1 MILIGIVLVLL
12 AIFGAPLFA
21 VIAASAMLGFQ
32 REETDLMN
40 MALEVQGIGDLPFLA
55 AIPLFTFAG
64 YLLSESD
71 APKRL
76 VRVTGAFLGWLPG
89 GLALVSLA
97 ACAFFTAFT
106 GASGVTIIALGA
118 ILYPALK
125 HDGYPDKF
133 NLGLVTSSG
142 SLGLL
147 FAPSLP
153 LILYG
158 VIAEVSIDSL
168 FLAGILPGLVMLAML
183 SGWSLWV
190 NRHNRKPAG
199 SFSWKAAGAALRESA
214 WEIPLPFVVLG
225 GIYSGYLAVSEA
237 AAITALYVL
246 IVEVVIHREIPWREL
261 PGIMR
266 SSMVLVGGI
275 LIILGVS
282 LASTNYMIGAGIPQM
297 LLEYVANLVTSPVS
311 FLILLLVFLLILG
324 AILDIFSAIILVV
337 PLILPIAA
345 QYGVHEV
352 HLGIVFLAAM
362 QLGYMTPPVGLNL
375 FIASYRFEKPIM
387 HVYSATFPFLII
399 LMMSVILIAFWPA
412 LSLWLV
418 PSS

>member
-1 MILIGIVLVLL
+1 MIAIGLILLLL
-12 AIFGAPLFA
+12 AVLGAPLFA
-21 VIAASAMLGFQ
+21 IIATSAMLGFR
-32 REETDLMN
+32 REDTDLMN
-40 MALEVQGIGDLPFLA
+40 MALEIQSIADLPFLA

-64 YLLSESD
+64 YLLSESE

-76 VRVTGAFLGWLPG
+76 VRLTGVLLGWLPG
-89 GLALVSLA
+89 GLALVALA

-158 VIAEVSIDSL
+158 VIAEVSIDNL
-168 FLAGILPGLVMLAML
+168 FLAGILPGMTMLAML
-183 SGWSLWV
+183 SAWSLWV
-190 NRHNRKPAG
+190 NRSNRKPL
-199 SFSWKAAGAALRESA
+199 SNFSWSETRAALRESA

-225 GIYSGYLAVSEA
+225 GIYSGFLAVSEA
-237 AAITALYVL
+237 AAVTALYVI
-246 IVEVVIHREIPWREL
+246 IVEIFIHREITIRQL
-261 PGIMR
+261 PQIMR
-266 SSMVLVGGI
+266 ASMVLVGGI
-275 LIILGVS
+275 LVILAVS

-297 LLEYVANLVTSPVS
+297 LLEYVATLVTSPVS
-311 FLILLLVFLLILG
+311 FLILLLLFLLVLG
-324 AILDIFSAIILVV
+324 AILDIFSAIVLVV

-345 QYGVHEV
+345 EYGVHEV
-352 HLGIVFLAAM
+352 HLGIIFLAAM

-375 FIASYRFEKPIM
+375 FIASYRFDKSIM

-399 LMMSVILIAFWPA
+399 LMLSVVLITFWPD

-418 PSS
+418 PDP

>member
-1 MILIGIVLVLL
+1 MILISVLLVLL
-12 AIFGAPLFA
+12 AVFGAPLFA
-21 VIAASAMLGFQ
+21 VIATTAMVGFL
-32 REETDLMN
+32 RDDVDLMQ
-40 MALEVQGIGDLPFLA
+40 MALEVQSIAGLPFLA

-64 YLLSESD
+64 YLLSESN

-76 VRVTGAFLGWLPG
+76 VRLTGAMLGWMPG
-89 GLALVSLA
+89 GLAIVSLG

-125 HDGYPDKF
+125 QDGYPDKF
-133 NLGLVTSSG
+133 NLGLVTSAG

-158 VIAEVSIDSL
+158 VIAEVPIDDL
-168 FLAGILPGLVMLAML
+168 FLAGILPGLLMLMML
-183 SGWSLWV
+183 SGYSIWV
-190 NRHNRKPAG
+190 NRHNRRPLS
-199 SFSWKAAGAALRESA
+199 SFSFKELGGALRESI
-214 WEIPLPFVVLG
+214 WELPLPIVVLG
-225 GIYSGYLAVSEA
+225 GIYSGFFAVSEA
-237 AAITALYVL
+237 AAVTALYVV
-246 IVEVVIHREIPWREL
+246 IVEIVILREIKLSAL

-275 LIILGVS
+275 LLILAVS

-297 LLEYVANLVTSPVS
+297 LLEFVSSMVTSQTT
-311 FLILLLVFLLILG
+311 FLILLLLFLLALG
-324 AILDIFSAIILVV
+324 AILDIFSAIVLIV

-345 QYGVHEV
+345 GYDVHPV

-362 QLGYMTPPVGLNL
+362 QLGYLTPPVGLNL

-387 HVYSATFPFLII
+387 EVYSATFPFLVI
-399 LMMSVILIAFWPA
+399 LMFSVILITFFPEM
-412 LSLWLV
+412 SLWLL
-418 PSS
+418 PD

>member
-1 MILIGIVLVLL
+1 MLVSVILILL
-12 AIFGAPLFA
+12 AVLGAPLFA
-21 VIAASAMLGFQ
+21 IIATSAMLGYQ
-32 REETDLMN
+32 RGEIDLMN
-40 MALEVQGIGDLPFLA
+40 MMLEILGIADLTFLS

-64 YLLSESD
+64 YLLSESE

-76 VRVTGAFLGWLPG
+76 VRLTGAMLGWMPG
-89 GLALVSLA
+89 GLAIVCIA

-158 VIAEVSIDSL
+158 VVAEVSIDKL
-168 FLAGILPGLVMLAML
+168 FLAGILPGLVMLVML

-190 NRHNRKPAG
+190 NRANRRPVG
-199 SFSWKAAGAALRESA
+199 SFSFKELGRALREA
-214 WEIPLPFVVLG
+214 IWELPLPIVVLG
-225 GIYSGYLAVSEA
+225 GIYSGFLAVSEA

-246 IVEVVIHREIPWREL
+246 IVEVFIMREIKLTDL
-261 PGIMR
+261 PQIIR

-282 LASTNYMIGAGIPQM
+282 MASTNYMIDAGVPEM
-297 LLEYVANLVTSPVS
+297 LFGVVAGLVSSQVT
-311 FLILLLVFLLILG
+311 FLVLLLIFLLILG
-324 AILDIFSAIILVV
+324 AILDIFSAIVLVV
-337 PLILPIAA
+337 PLMLPIAA
-345 QYGVHEV
+345 GYEVDPV

-362 QLGYMTPPVGLNL
+362 QLGYLTPPVGLNL

-387 HVYSATFPFLII
+387 HVYSATFPFLLI
-399 LMMSVILIAFWPA
+399 LMLSVILITFWPE

-418 PSS
+418 PEE